1 MRRTVTLE
9 DVAKLSGVSMAT
21 VSRVVNGK
29 KNVSEATR
37 RRVEEAIRKLDYRP
51 HTVARNLATGRTSS
65 ILLYIV
71 HEDPIEPST
80 WSYEL
85 PIVQGVCDY
94 LHTTSFELQVKMC
107 SSTQFQQ
114 PGFLS
119 TSLKRQSFDG
129 VLVLASWMLN
139 RYDAVELRKER
150 IPFVLIGCRD
160 ADGFAPSIE
169 ANNEAI
175 VRELVG
181 RLAAQGHSNFAL
193 LGGEES
199 QLHMCDRYSGFRLG
213 LEDHG
218 ILLRKNLVLHGDWT
232 VESGYRLM
240 RRLLMEE
247 PKPTAANDLLRPLP
261 PQVEVYGWHTF
272 EHRADFWRYQ
282 NRHCARLRGVRL

>member
-1 MRRTVTLE
+1 M
-9 DVAKLSGVSMAT
+9 
-21 VSRVVNGK
+21 
-29 KNVSEATR
+29 
-37 RRVEEAIRKLDYRP
+37 
-51 HTVARNLATGRTSS
+51 
-65 ILLYIV
+65 
-71 HEDPIEPST
+71 
-80 WSYEL
+80 
-85 PIVQGVCDY
+85 QGVCDY

-150 IPFVLIGCRD
+150 ISFVLIGCRD

>member
-1 MRRTVTLE
+1 M
-9 DVAKLSGVSMAT
+9 
-21 VSRVVNGK
+21 
-29 KNVSEATR
+29 
-37 RRVEEAIRKLDYRP
+37 
-51 HTVARNLATGRTSS
+51 
-65 ILLYIV
+65 
-71 HEDPIEPST
+71 
-80 WSYEL
+80 
-85 PIVQGVCDY
+85 QGVCDY

-181 RLAAQGHSNFAL
+181 RLAAQGTATSLCWAARRVSFICVTAI
-193 LGGEES
+193 
-199 QLHMCDRYSGFRLG
+199 RASGW
-213 LEDHG
+213 
-218 ILLRKNLVLHGDWT
+218 V
-232 VESGYRLM
+232 
-240 RRLLMEE
+240 
-247 PKPTAANDLLRPLP
+247 
-261 PQVEVYGWHTF
+261 
-272 EHRADFWRYQ
+272 
-282 NRHCARLRGVRL
+282 